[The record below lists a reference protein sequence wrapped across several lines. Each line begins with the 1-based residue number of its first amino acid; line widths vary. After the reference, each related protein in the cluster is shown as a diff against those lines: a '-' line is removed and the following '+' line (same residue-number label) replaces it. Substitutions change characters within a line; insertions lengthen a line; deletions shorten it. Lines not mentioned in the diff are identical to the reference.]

1 MYYNSSNISSH
12 EMFDTY
18 KNQYNQLMDQINYI
32 NRDQREILSQ
42 MQLYNERLVN
52 TYNCNTQNVN
62 FLHQN
67 LDSIRLNMSY
77 LHRPFDLT
85 SSNQMNNI
93 PMTIPATNTN
103 TPPTTPQPTTPLP
116 TPTNNTT
123 NESSSSTRRNGNRYN
138 IEFLYSYI
146 PAQDTTE
153 LVDVTISPTE
163 EQINNAITNLPFSSI
178 LEPLNERC
186 PIRLENF
193 QVNQVV
199 SQIRPCGHIFCTPAL
214 EEWFQSHTHCPVCR
228 YDIRDYIIDNNAPVN
243 NNNRTR
249 NRTRS
254 RIRNNDSIFNDV
266 VSQFLNSYLDP
277 SYNIDLSSN
286 IHY

>member
-1 MYYNSSNISSH
+1 MYYNPSNISSH

-67 LDSIRLNMSY
+67 LDSIRLNMGY

-93 PMTIPATNTN
+93 PMTIPPTTAPTAPNTQPI
-103 TPPTTPQPTTPLP
+103 TPPPP
-116 TPTNNTT
+116 TPTNNTS
-123 NESSSSTRRNGNRYN
+123 NESSSTIRRNGNRYN

-153 LVDVTISPTE
+153 LVDVPICPTE

-228 YDIRDYIIDNNAPVN
+228 YDIRDYIIDNNVPIN

-249 NRTRS
+249 NRTRN
-254 RIRNNDSIFNDV
+254 RIRNNDSIFNEV

-277 SYNIDLSSN
+277 SYNIDLSNN